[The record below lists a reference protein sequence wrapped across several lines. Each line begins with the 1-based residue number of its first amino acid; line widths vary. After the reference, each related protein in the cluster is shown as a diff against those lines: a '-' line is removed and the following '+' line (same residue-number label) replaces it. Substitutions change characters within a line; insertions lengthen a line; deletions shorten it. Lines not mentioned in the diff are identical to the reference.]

1 MSTEREQDRERERYL
16 AGKAAI
22 VTGATR
28 GLGRGFAVML
38 ARHGARVTV
47 HHHGEAS
54 RAEAEET
61 ARLVRAEGGEAEL
74 LAADL
79 ADPGSV
85 ERITTDTLRRFG
97 RLDVLINNAGVII
110 KKPFV
115 EISDQDFERAFA
127 INARA
132 PFLLSRAAASR
143 MTDGGRIVN
152 IATSILGCS
161 FPFYAVY
168 AASKASL
175 EHYGRGLAKE
185 LAPRHI
191 TVNTVAPGALDTPF
205 FYAAETKES
214 VDAIRQFTG
223 GLGAVDDVVPAVEF
237 LVSPGAR
244 WLTGQTLFVNGG
256 FVAR

>member
-1 MSTEREQDRERERYL
+1 MSAERYL
-16 AGKAAI
+16 EGRVAI
-22 VTGATR
+22 VTGAAR
-28 GLGRGFAVML
+28 NLGRGFAEML

-47 HHHGEAS
+47 HYHGESS
-54 RAEAEET
+54 RADAEDT
-61 ARLVRAEGGEAEL
+61 ARLVIAAGGEAEL

-79 ADPGSV
+79 TDPSAV

-97 RLDVLINNAGVII
+97 RLDVLVNNAGVII
-110 KKPFV
+110 KKPFA

-127 INARA
+127 VNARA
-132 PFLLSRAAASR
+132 PFLLLRAAASH
-143 MTDGGRIVN
+143 MNDGGRIVN

-161 FPFYAVY
+161 FPFYSVY

-185 LAPRHI
+185 LGPRHI

-205 FYAAETKES
+205 FYAAETEES
-214 VDAIRQFTG
+214 VNAIRQFTG
-223 GLGAVDDVVPAVEF
+223 GLGAVDDVVPTVEF

-244 WLTGQTLFVNGG
+244 WFSGQTLFVNGG